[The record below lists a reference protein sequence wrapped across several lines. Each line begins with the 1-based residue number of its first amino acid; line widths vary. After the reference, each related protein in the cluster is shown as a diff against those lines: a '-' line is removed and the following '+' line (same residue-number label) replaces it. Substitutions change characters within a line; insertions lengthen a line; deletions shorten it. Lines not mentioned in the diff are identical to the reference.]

1 MTEYGRETERER
13 EREREQERARETE
26 RGRMREG
33 GAQRS
38 LLPFGLAEVG
48 GPSMVPTLRHR
59 DQVVVHWGAE
69 VRPGDVAVLR
79 HPLQQDL
86 LVVKRVAER
95 RDGGWWVL
103 GDNRDEGMSDSR
115 TFGAV
120 PPALV
125 LGRVRARYRP
135 LRAGRQRSVGA
146 VASWLLSAVRP
157 VLADR
162 SVSRRL
168 RAR

>member
-1 MTEYGRETERER
+1 MTEYGREYG
-13 EREREQERARETE
+13 REQERAREQE
-26 RGRMREG
+26 REQARERARER
-33 GAQRS
+33 GAQRA

-48 GPSMVPTLRHR
+48 GLSMVPTLRHR
-59 DQVVVHWGAE
+59 DQVLVHWGAE

-86 LVVKRVAER
+86 LVVKRIVER
-95 RDGGWWVL
+95 RESGWWVL
-103 GDNRDEGMSDSR
+103 GDNRDEEMSDSR

-135 LRAGRQRSVGA
+135 MRAGRQRSVGT

>member
-1 MTEYGRETERER
+1 MV
-13 EREREQERARETE
+13 EQGWEPTAV
-26 RGRMREG
+26 
-33 GAQRS
+33 
-38 LLPFGLAEVG
+38 FGVAEVT

-59 DQVVVHWGAE
+59 DQLLVHYGARLR
-69 VRPGDVAVLR
+69 VGDVAVLR

-86 LVVKRVAER
+86 LIVKRLVDR
-95 RDGGWWVL
+95 RGAGWWVL
-103 GDNRDEGMSDSR
+103 GDNPDAEVVDSR
-115 TFGAV
+115 AFGVV
-120 PPALV
+120 PAELV

-135 LRAGRQRSVGA
+135 IRAGRQRSA
-146 VASWLLSAVRP
+146 VVVLSWLVSAVRP